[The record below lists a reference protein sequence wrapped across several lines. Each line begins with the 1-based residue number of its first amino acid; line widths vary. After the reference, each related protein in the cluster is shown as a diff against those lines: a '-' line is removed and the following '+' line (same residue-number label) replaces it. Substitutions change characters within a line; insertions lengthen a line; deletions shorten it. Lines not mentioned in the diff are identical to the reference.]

1 MHFTNQQISG
11 TTSNQLHFAPVARTI
26 SNMGTT
32 VTYSLNSA
40 NQVSAHN
47 TINTVSG
54 NMNIAGANQFVAYPQ
69 AQWNQLGLNN
79 VNTAI
84 NASQFNQLTSGGFIS
99 NTMIPSQG
107 YYVRSLMVQ
116 PSIDISETTSDV
128 VVTACVG
135 NLGIHDVNLNVTD
148 NSVTIS
154 GVAWTGA
161 ENVVLN
167 RTVALPTSVR
177 AEAIDANL
185 QSGIMEIRC
194 PKIEKSIRQRTTINA
209 DTIQAK

>member
-11 TTSNQLHFAPVARTI
+11 TISNQLHFAPVSRTI
-26 SNMGTT
+26 SNIGTT
-32 VTYSLNSA
+32 VTYSLNPSS
-40 NQVSAHN
+40 QVSAHN
-47 TINTVSG
+47 TLNTVSG
-54 NMNIAGANQFVAYPQ
+54 NMNVAGTNQFVAYPQ
-69 AQWNQLGLNN
+69 TQWNQLGMNN